1 MAAAAF
7 RRVYLPDEIS
17 DGVIM
22 EFLRPGTWAEALEL
36 KAAHPGAT
44 PIQGGTDVM
53 VELNFDKGRPAA
65 LLDLNPCRELLDIA
79 EIDGKLRIGAAVP
92 YVKIIRE
99 LHRQV
104 PGLAQAARTV
114 GSPQIRNRGSVGGN
128 LGAASPAGDSHP
140 ALLAANAVIEAESA
154 ERGSRMIPVDDF
166 YVWVKKNALE
176 PDELI
181 RAVWLPLATGPQ
193 YFSKVGTRN
202 AMVIAVCSFA
212 IALHPEDRGVGT
224 GIGSSGPTPM
234 RAVPAEEF
242 LAAAL
247 PWDDPAP
254 LADSLLREFGSLVAA
269 SAKPIDD
276 VRGTADYRKHA
287 LSVLARRTLT
297 WAWNDFAAQRRA
309 A

>member
-1 MAAAAF
+1 
-7 RRVYLPDEIS
+7 
-17 DGVIM
+17 M
-22 EFLRPGTWAEALEL
+22 EFLRPGGWAEALEL
-36 KAAHPGAT
+36 RAAHPGAH

-65 LLDLNPCRELLDIA
+65 LLDLNPCRELQRV
-79 EIDGKLRIGAAVP
+79 ERIDGKLRVGAGVP
-92 YVKIIRE
+92 YVKVIRE
-99 LHRQV
+99 LGLEL

-140 ALLAANAVIEAESA
+140 ALLAAYAEIEVESA
-154 ERGSRMIPVDDF
+154 ARGSRIIPIDDF

-176 PDELI
+176 ADELI
-181 RAVWLPLATGPQ
+181 RAIWLEPATGPQ

-202 AMVIAVCSFA
+202 AMVIAVCAFA
-212 IALHPEDRGVGT
+212 VALHPHTRTAGT
-224 GIGSSGPTPM
+224 GIGSSGPTPL
-234 RAVPAEEF
+234 RARPAEEF
-242 LAAAL
+242 LAHVL

-254 LADSLLREFGSLVAA
+254 LSDEILREFGALVAA

-276 VRGTADYRKHA
+276 VRGTADYRRHA
-287 LSVLARRTLT
+287 LSVMARRTLT
-297 WAWNDFAAQRRA
+297 WAWNDLAAVNGRA

>member
-1 MAAAAF
+1 
-7 RRVYLPDEIS
+7 
-17 DGVIM
+17 M
-22 EFLRPGTWAEALEL
+22 EFLRPADWAEALEL
-36 KAAHPGAT
+36 KAAHPEAM

-65 LLDLNPCRELLDIA
+65 LLDLNPCRQLQRVERV
-79 EIDGKLRIGAAVP
+79 EGRLRIGAGVP
-92 YVKIIRE
+92 YVKIIRDFAAA
-99 LHRQV
+99 V

-140 ALLAANAVIEAESA
+140 ALLAAHAVIEAESA
-154 ERGSRMIPVDDF
+154 ARGSRMIPIDDF
-166 YVWVKKNALE
+166 YVWVKKNALQ

-181 RAVWLPLATGPQ
+181 RAIWLDPATGPQ

-212 IALHPEDRGVGT
+212 VALHPHTRTAGT
-224 GIGSSGPTPM
+224 GIGSSGPTPL
-234 RAVPAEEF
+234 RATEAERY
-242 LAAAL
+242 LAEAL
-247 PWDDPAP
+247 PWADPGP
-254 LADSLLREFGSLVAA
+254 LADSVLRDFGALVAA
-269 SAKPIDD
+269 AAKPIDD

-287 LSVLARRTLT
+287 LSVMARRTLT
-297 WAWNDFAAQRRA
+297 WAWNDLAAQRSA